1 MWKDYSESLLSV
13 LSVIDKHGVQ
23 GILELIFTNM
33 FKNKLLW
40 SVTVAGTGCTVYN
53 TTSFTGYL

>member
-1 MWKDYSESLLSV
+1 MRKDYSESLLSV
-13 LSVIDKHGVQ
+13 LSVIDKHEVQ
-23 GILELIFTNM
+23 GMVGLIFTNI

-40 SVTVAGTGCTVYN
+40 SVTLAGTGCTPYN